1 MKRSSANEVTAR
13 AYESPRIPVGLLVLV
28 LLPLLMLPLAAMVI
42 FAFKGGP
49 GAFLAALKAPD
60 AQFALRFSL
69 LIAFATAA
77 VNAVLGTFTAYV
89 LSKYRFPGERP
100 LGIIVNLP
108 VAIPTV
114 VVGTSL
120 LLFWG
125 PIGLLGSW
133 LQPLGLQ
140 PMFTPVGVLL
150 AHLFVTFP
158 YMLGAVKPVLDELEA
173 TYEEAAYTMGASR
186 WQTFRH
192 VILPALRGGLFTG
205 TLLTFAHSL
214 GEFGATVMVS
224 GNLRLRTQT
233 GPLYIFAQFEAGNI
247 AGANAVAAVLALLSF
262 VIFFFLL
269 RYTGRSERRQR

>member
-120 LLFWG
+120 LLLWG